1 MDENFAFAGHRCGML
16 AFREGEHHQIGGKHL
31 RLESAATGRLGDWA
45 DWSARQP
52 RTSHH
57 VDAQKPGG
65 QRPALA
71 GPGSPRG
78 FTKECA
84 PTQLCSLPPRLDQTT
99 PVRALTAC
107 MITRIRLQQR
117 VRSGR
122 RY

>member
-57 VDAQKPGG
+57 VDAQKLGG

-78 FTKECA
+78 FTKESRQRSFA
-84 PTQLCSLPPRLDQTT
+84 LYRLASTKRLLCVLFR
-99 PVRALTAC
+99 RA
-107 MITRIRLQQR
+107 
-117 VRSGR
+117 
-122 RY
+122 